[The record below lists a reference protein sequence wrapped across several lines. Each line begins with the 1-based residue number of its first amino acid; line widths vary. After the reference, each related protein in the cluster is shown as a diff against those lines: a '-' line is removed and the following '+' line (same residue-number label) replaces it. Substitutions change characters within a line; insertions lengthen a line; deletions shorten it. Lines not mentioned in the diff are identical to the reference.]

1 MPVVVLVL
9 TLEVLSLARSLF
21 CGDMAPKLMLFG
33 RAISAGFP
41 STGPPG
47 PSSFTLQGNK
57 HLVSFR
63 DSCTCKYVLKN
74 KNNVHFIHTL
84 LWDRVNLWG
93 PIFRGL
99 WVFCLSVGM

>member
-1 MPVVVLVL
+1 MCYPDSRGKCGGPSCNAGTTRMIDIKFFFLRIKVCFPLTSVELVL

-33 RAISAGFP
+33 KAISAGFP

-57 HLVSFR
+57 QLVSSR
-63 DSCTCKYVLKN
+63 DTY
-74 KNNVHFIHTL
+74 T
-84 LWDRVNLWG
+84 
-93 PIFRGL
+93 
-99 WVFCLSVGM
+99 